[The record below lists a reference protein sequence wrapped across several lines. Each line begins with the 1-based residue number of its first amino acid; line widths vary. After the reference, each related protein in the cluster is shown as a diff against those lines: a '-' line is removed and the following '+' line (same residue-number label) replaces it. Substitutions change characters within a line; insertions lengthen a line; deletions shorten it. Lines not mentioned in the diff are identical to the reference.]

1 MTDKTKPTPAM
12 KSKEE
17 ILTEYHQPPN
27 SLDIGIRDG
36 EPGLI
41 LDRILWTMESYA
53 NDKTTERTT
62 ELQKNVIRLRR
73 ALQQCHDIVKLHT
86 GSGSDLFLLI
96 DNITN
101 KALRSFNE

>member
-41 LDRILWTMESYA
+41 LDRIL
-53 NDKTTERTT
+53 
-62 ELQKNVIRLRR
+62 
-73 ALQQCHDIVKLHT
+73 
-86 GSGSDLFLLI
+86 
-96 DNITN
+96 
-101 KALRSFNE
+101 